1 MFGYTLSAFG
11 NVWRTVLP
19 TEMRQWHLFE
29 PDRIL
34 FINLKSKT
42 TDLLKHVFL
51 ELAST
56 EYIIF
61 SLNKKEQS
69 SRGNMQLWKASNQPV
84 NWCEDKRRT
93 AARRN

>member
-1 MFGYTLSAFG
+1 
-11 NVWRTVLP
+11 
-19 TEMRQWHLFE
+19 MRQWHLFE

-34 FINLKSKT
+34 FINRKSKT

-51 ELAST
+51 EFAST

-69 SRGNMQLWKASNQPV
+69 SRWNMQLWKASNQPV